1 MKNQNRTMFSIHLIE
16 ENGKVSVLA
25 EAYGSSPTPFEIGY
39 EIMASLEK
47 ASFNQPELNMRVEP
61 LTYSERLQ

>member
-1 MKNQNRTMFSIHLIE
+1 MKNKTCFSIHLIE
-16 ENGKVSVLA
+16 KDGQISAVA

-47 ASFNQPELNMRVEP
+47 ASYQQPELRLRVEP

>member
-1 MKNQNRTMFSIHLIE
+1 LIE
-16 ENGKVSVLA
+16 ENGKISAVA

-47 ASFNQPELNMRVEP
+47 ASFNQPELNLRVEP

>member
-1 MKNQNRTMFSIHLIE
+1 MKSQKTMFSIHLIE
-16 ENGKVSVLA
+16 ENGQISAVA
-25 EAYGSSPTPFEIGY
+25 EAYGSSPMPFEIGY

-47 ASFNQPELNMRVEP
+47 ASFRQPELNLRVEP